1 MGLVDYLVD
10 MFGYNEPFFI
20 NDIVR
25 KARITDKTT
34 LESDLSELVEQKKVS
49 LYANGIYYI
58 PNPNSR
64 HNTDEQ
70 NTLIKKR
77 LLNKINCGI

>member
-10 MFGYNEPFFI
+10 MFGYNEPFFVS
-20 NDIVR
+20 DIVR
-25 KARITDKTT
+25 RSRITDETT
-34 LESDLSELVEQKKVS
+34 LKNDLNLLVEQKK
-49 LYANGIYYI
+49 LYKYASGIYYI

-64 HNTDEQ
+64 HNADEQ